1 MDVENWALIRH
12 LHMAGK
18 LNVSEIARK
27 FNLDRKTVRA
37 ALQAESFLDRKRRRR
52 PSLLDPFRRDIDE
65 LLDDHPKLSAVR
77 ILEELRKRGYQGE
90 YSL

>member
-27 FNLDRKTVRA
+27 FNLDRKTV
-37 ALQAESFLDRKRRRR
+37 
-52 PSLLDPFRRDIDE
+52 
-65 LLDDHPKLSAVR
+65 
-77 ILEELRKRGYQGE
+77 
-90 YSL
+90 